1 MDGIVERF
9 ENELKRLDYEIERT
23 GERVEEI
30 QEEMNELNIKAMN
43 LEQEI
48 IWYTAQKQAI
58 TDYLKTVKI
67 EKEED

>member
-1 MDGIVERF
+1 MNGIVERF

-67 EKEED
+67 EKED